1 MVRSVTSEEVEAHST
16 NFNKFALDINKS
28 TIYSEIDTAF
38 KILSIIG
45 ILWNIDKI
53 LSSYMAEKTDF
64 KTKKRTRSQ
73 KTDRVGAPFSANC
86 SFVSASENELCR
98 RLLDNEKFS
107 FDAKSTNPQ

>member
-53 LSSYMAEKTDF
+53 LSSYMAEKTD
-64 KTKKRTRSQ
+64 
-73 KTDRVGAPFSANC
+73 RVGAPFSANC